1 MQNKINRKYTFFL
14 FHFSFVFFK
23 YIIKQDNLR
32 QDIATVKNE
41 KREEEKKGQEKGKK
55 KKEIDFK

>member
-1 MQNKINRKYTFFL
+1 MFFL
-14 FHFSFVFFK
+14 FHFSFVFFE

>member
-1 MQNKINRKYTFFL
+1 MFFL

-41 KREEEKKGQEKGKK
+41 KKRRGKEGTRK
-55 KKEIDFK
+55 RKLILNNYRHIHRSHMSHC

>member
-1 MQNKINRKYTFFL
+1 MFFL

-41 KREEEKKGQEKGKK
+41 KKRRRKEGTRKREKEKGN
-55 KKEIDFK
+55 

>member
-1 MQNKINRKYTFFL
+1 MFFL

-41 KREEEKKGQEKGKK
+41 KTRRGKEGTRKREKEKGN
-55 KKEIDFK
+55 

>member
-41 KREEEKKGQEKGKK
+41 KKRRGKEGTRKREKEKGN
-55 KKEIDFK
+55 